1 MSSISQLI
9 DRLCPDGVV
18 YKPLGDLLDYEQ
30 PGKYIVKSDD
40 YNDKYDTPVLTAGQS
55 LLLGYTN
62 ETNGIYKAS
71 KESPTIIFDD
81 FTTGFHWINYPFK
94 VKSSAMK
101 MLQPKKNVDF
111 RYIYYAMRCINYSPQ
126 EHTRQWISKYSTFEV
141 AVPPIE
147 VQHEIVN
154 ILDTF
159 TDAIDNLQRE
169 LEDRKKQLEY
179 LKNKLLCDDVLLCP
193 KKTLGEMGTFIRGNG
208 LQKNDFTDSGYPCIH
223 YGQIHTSYNIAT
235 SRTIAF
241 TSEEYAK
248 RLRKADR
255 GDLLIATTS
264 EDVEACCKAIA
275 WLGKDKVAVSG
286 DMYIYHHT
294 QDPMYMMY
302 LFQTNMFFRQKQK
315 AAIGAKVIRVSG
327 ESMAKFEFPM
337 PSISYQKKVAD
348 QLNNFA
354 ELIYNAIPAEISL
367 RQKQYEYYR
376 DKLLTFKRKH

>member
-154 ILDTF
+154 ILDSF

-169 LEDRKKQLEY
+169 LEDRKKQFEHYRDTFFHQYQYNDIVKVKIKDFCNVLRGKRLTKKELLNEQKENTYPVFHGGIEPIGYYTKSNRPENSVMIIDVGASAGTTGFSSRKFWSSDGCFCLTHNQKFMQKFLYYY
-179 LKNKLLCDDVLLCP
+179 LSSKEFEIKSKVRVAGIPTLDSKVIEDIEVPSLSIDRQNTIVQQLDVLDSFINDVLP
-193 KKTLGEMGTFIRGNG
+193 K
-208 LQKNDFTDSGYPCIH
+208 
-223 YGQIHTSYNIAT
+223 
-235 SRTIAF
+235 
-241 TSEEYAK
+241 
-248 RLRKADR
+248 
-255 GDLLIATTS
+255 
-264 EDVEACCKAIA
+264 
-275 WLGKDKVAVSG
+275 
-286 DMYIYHHT
+286 
-294 QDPMYMMY
+294 
-302 LFQTNMFFRQKQK
+302 
-315 AAIGAKVIRVSG
+315 
-327 ESMAKFEFPM
+327 
-337 PSISYQKKVAD
+337 
-348 QLNNFA
+348 
-354 ELIYNAIPAEISL
+354 ELSL

-376 DKLLTFKRKH
+376 DQLLNFKQRA